1 MGEMEALEPEV
12 LNACAQQYFDAW
24 NRRDADAVLATFA
37 ADGTYCDPTSGGRLR
52 GEALKGYMNGL
63 WAAFP
68 DLSFEIASQGLAGDN
83 LVAAQWIMHGTNTGS
98 MMGLPPTG
106 KSVTVS
112 GADFIRVASG
122 QNQEA
127 KIQTVDGY
135 FDSRAVPEQLG
146 LQVLVQPKEIGPFA
160 FGNATRASAGS
171 NMTGKDVKP
180 GAFSITVLEALSPEE
195 IQAVAGQSQGIVQ
208 EMLSMNGFLGW
219 VGVTVGQRMM
229 TVTAWENARD
239 PRQLLAGGAHA
250 EAMKKFF
257 GTELASGGF
266 TSVWVPDRINA
277 RWVRCDACHRMTDH
291 ERSAGTC
298 SCGKKLPEPLAYW

>member
-1 MGEMEALEPEV
+1 MDALE
-12 LNACAQQYFDAW
+12 CAQQYFDAW
-24 NRRDADAVLATFA
+24 NRRDANAVLATFA
-37 ADGTYCDPTSGGRLR
+37 AEGTYCDPASGGRLR

-68 DLSFEIASQGLAGDN
+68 DLSFEIASAGVAGPD
-83 LVAAQWIMHGTNTGS
+83 LIAAQWIMHGTNTGS

-112 GADFIRVASG
+112 GADFIRVTVDKNG
-122 QNQEA
+122 G

-146 LQVLVQPKEIGPFA
+146 LQVLVQPKEIGPFS
-160 FGNATRASAGS
+160 FGNATRAWGGQS
-171 NMTGKDVKP
+171 TKP
-180 GAFSITVLEALSPEE
+180 GAFSITVLEARSPEE

-229 TVTAWENARD
+229 TVTAWESAKD
-239 PRQLLAGGAHA
+239 PRQLLAGGSHA

-266 TSVWVPDRINA
+266 TSVWVPDRINT
-277 RWVRCDACHRMTDH
+277 RWVRCDACQRMTDH

-298 SCGKKLPEPLAYW
+298 SCGKKLPAPLPYW

>member
-1 MGEMEALEPEV
+1 M
-12 LNACAQQYFDAW
+12 
-24 NRRDADAVLATFA
+24 LATFA
-37 ADGTYCDPTSGGRLR
+37 ADGTYSDPTSGGRLR
-52 GEALKGYMNGL
+52 GEVLKGYMNGL

-68 DLSFEIASQGLAGDN
+68 DLSFEIASAGVAGPD
-83 LVAAQWIMHGTNTGS
+83 LVAAQWIMRGTNTGS

-112 GADFIRVASG
+112 GADFIRVVDG
-122 QNQEA
+122 

-160 FGNATRASAGS
+160 FGNSTRVWG
-171 NMTGKDVKP
+171 GKNVKS
-180 GAFSITVLEALSPEE
+180 GAFSITVLEARSPEE
-195 IQAVAGQSQGIVQ
+195 IQTVRRNSQSVVQ

-219 VGVTVGQRMM
+219 VGATVGQRMM
-229 TVTAWENARD
+229 TVTAWENAKD
-239 PRQLLAGGAHA
+239 PQQLLAGGTHA

-257 GTELASGGF
+257 GTELTSGGF

-277 RWVRCDACHRMTDH
+277 RWIRCDACHRMTDH

-298 SCGKKLPEPLAYW
+298 SCGKKLQDPLPYW

>member
-1 MGEMEALEPEV
+1 MNEMEALELEAV
-12 LNACAQQYFDAW
+12 NACVQRYFEGW
-24 NRRDADAVLATFA
+24 NRRDADAVLATFS
-37 ADGTYCDPTSGGRLR
+37 ADGTYCDPASGGRLR

-68 DLSFEIASQGLAGDN
+68 DLSFEIASAGAAGPD
-83 LVAAQWIMHGTNTGS
+83 LVAAQWIMRGTNTGS

-112 GADFIRVASG
+112 GADFIRVTVDKNG
-122 QNQEA
+122 G

-146 LQVLVQPKEIGPFA
+146 LQVLVQPQEIGPFA
-160 FGNATRASAGS
+160 FGNSTRVWG
-171 NMTGKDVKP
+171 GKNVKP
-180 GAFSITVLEALSPEE
+180 GAFSITVLEAQSPEE
-195 IQAVAGQSQGIVQ
+195 IQAVAQQSQGILQ
-208 EMLSMNGFLGW
+208 EMLAMNGFLGW
-219 VGVTVGQRMM
+219 VGATVGQRMM
-229 TVTAWENARD
+229 TVTAWENAKD

-266 TSVWVPDRINA
+266 TSVWVPERINT
-277 RWVRCDACHRMTDH
+277 RWVRCDGCHRMTDH

-298 SCGKKLPEPLAYW
+298 SCGAKLPEPLPYW

>member
-1 MGEMEALEPEV
+1 MSEMEALELKA
-12 LNACAQQYFDAW
+12 LNACVQLYFDAW

-52 GEALKGYMNGL
+52 GEALTRYMNGL

-68 DLSFEIASQGLAGDN
+68 DLWFEIASAGVASPD

-112 GADFIRVASG
+112 GADFIRVVSG

-160 FGNATRASAGS
+160 FGNATRGWSGKSA
-171 NMTGKDVKP
+171 KP
-180 GAFSITVLEALSPEE
+180 GAFSITVLEVRSPEE
-195 IQAVAGQSQGIVQ
+195 TQAVAGQSQEIVQ
-208 EMLSMNGFLGW
+208 EMLAMNGFLGF
-219 VGVTVGQRMM
+219 VGVTVGTRQM
-229 TVTAWENARD
+229 TITAWESAKD
-239 PRQLLAGGAHA
+239 PRQLLAGGTHA
-250 EAMKKFF
+250 EAMKKFL

-266 TSVWVPDRINA
+266 TSVWVPDRINT
-277 RWVRCDACHRMTDH
+277 RWVRCGACHRMTDH
-291 ERSAGTC
+291 ERGGGTC
-298 SCGKKLPEPLAYW
+298 SCGKKLPEPLPYW

>member
-1 MGEMEALEPEV
+1 MA
-12 LNACAQQYFDAW
+12 
-24 NRRDADAVLATFA
+24 
-37 ADGTYCDPTSGGRLR
+37 
-52 GEALKGYMNGL
+52 GL

-68 DLSFEIASQGLAGDN
+68 DLSFEIASKGLAGDN

-112 GADFIRVASG
+112 GADFIRVAG
-122 QNQEA
+122 G

-146 LQVLVQPKEIGPFA
+146 LQVLIQPKELGPFA
-160 FGNATRASAGS
+160 FGNANRAW
-171 NMTGKDVKP
+171 TGRNAKP
-180 GAFSITVLEALSPEE
+180 GAFSITVLEARSPAE
-195 IQAVAGQSQGIVQ
+195 IQAVERQSQGIVE
-208 EMLSMNGFLGW
+208 EMLAMNGFLGF
-219 VGVTVGQRMM
+219 VGVTVGKRLM
-229 TVTAWENARD
+229 TITAWESSKD

-250 EAMKKFF
+250 EAMKAFF
-257 GTELASGGF
+257 GTDLAAGGF

-277 RWVRCDACHRMTDH
+277 RWVRCSSCHRMSDY

-298 SCGKKLPEPLAYW
+298 SCGKRLPEPLPYW

>member
-1 MGEMEALEPEV
+1 MEALER
-12 LNACAQQYFDAW
+12 AHQYFDAW

-37 ADGTYCDPTSGGRLR
+37 ADGTYCDPASGGRLR

-68 DLSFEIASQGLAGDN
+68 DLSFEIASAGAAGPD
-83 LVAAQWIMHGTNTGS
+83 LVAAQWIMRGTNTGS

-112 GADFIRVASG
+112 GADFIRVAGG
-122 QNQEA
+122 QSQEA

-135 FDSRAVPEQLG
+135 FDSRAVPDQLG
-146 LQVLVQPKEIGPFA
+146 MQVLVQPKEIGPIA
-160 FGNATRASAGS
+160 FGNATRASAGK
-171 NMTGKDVKP
+171 NVTGKNVKP
-180 GAFSITVLEALSPEE
+180 GAFSITVLEARSPEE
-195 IQAVAGQSQGIVQ
+195 AQAVQGYSQGIVEQ
-208 EMLSMNGFLGW
+208 MLAMNGFLSW
-219 VGVTVGQRMM
+219 VGVTVGNRMM
-229 TVTAWENARD
+229 TVTAWENAKD

-257 GTELASGGF
+257 GMELAAGGF

-277 RWVRCDACHRMTDH
+277 RWVRCGGCNRMADH

-298 SCGKKLPEPLAYW
+298 SCGKKLPEPLPYW

>member
-1 MGEMEALEPEV
+1 MSEMDPLE
-12 LNACAQQYFDAW
+12 CAVKYFDAW

-37 ADGTYCDPTSGGRLR
+37 PEGTYCDPASGGRLR

-63 WAAFP
+63 WDAFP
-68 DLSFEIASQGLAGDN
+68 DLSFEIVSKGLSGEN
-83 LVAAQWIMHGTNTGS
+83 LVAAQWIMRGTNSGS

-106 KSVTVS
+106 KTVTVS
-112 GADFIRVASG
+112 GADFIRVAG
-122 QNQEA
+122 G

-160 FGNATRASAGS
+160 FGNSTRVWG
-171 NMTGKDVKP
+171 GKNAKP
-180 GAFSITVLEALSPEE
+180 GAFSVTVLEARSSEE
-195 IQAVAGQSQGIVQ
+195 IQAVQQNSQRVVQ

-219 VGVTVGQRMM
+219 VGATVGQRMM
-229 TVTAWENARD
+229 TVTAWENAKD

-250 EAMKKFF
+250 EAMKAFF

-277 RWVRCDACHRMTDH
+277 RWVRCDACQRMTDH
-291 ERSAGTC
+291 ERSVGVC
-298 SCGKKLPEPLAYW
+298 SCGQKLREPLPYW